1 MFDIN
6 ICLTVY
12 MHAHIAMHS
21 EQPICQKMYRL
32 KKKKKTD
39 AERSILLF
47 SVYKMFSPLMPKTF
61 Y

>member
-32 KKKKKTD
+32 KKKKKQM
-39 AERSILLF
+39 RKGQFCYFLF
-47 SVYKMFSPLMPKTF
+47 IRCFPH
-61 Y
+61 

>member
-32 KKKKKTD
+32 KKKKKNRCGKVNF
-39 AERSILLF
+39 AIFCL
-47 SVYKMFSPLMPKTF
+47 
-61 Y
+61 